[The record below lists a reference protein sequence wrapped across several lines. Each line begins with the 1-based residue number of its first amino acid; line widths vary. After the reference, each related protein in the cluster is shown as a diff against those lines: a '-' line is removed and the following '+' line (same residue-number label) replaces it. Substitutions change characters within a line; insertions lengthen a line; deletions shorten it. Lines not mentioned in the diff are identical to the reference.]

1 MYLGK
6 LITFIKGE
14 NKISTP
20 SAVANKKYLFIHCL
34 MAVVLILGDMAGEES
49 ILSGS

>member
-6 LITFIKGE
+6 LITFIKE